1 MSLMAQERIMVIA
14 DPHVYAPSLTDYGQA
29 FEQMMAGQR
38 KMIDQSAAT
47 WQALMD
53 TALLYRPDLLLI
65 PGDLTKDAEIESHQL
80 VVSSLN
86 TLQEAGIKTLLIPGN
101 HDIGGN
107 AYAYRG
113 EEKTSIES
121 LSDESW
127 ESTYSLVYEQATAKD
142 PASHSYVAEPFQGVT
157 VLGIDGSHNNAGIG
171 SLSDETLAWLL
182 AQADSAVEKGNI
194 IIAMC
199 HWQLMDHFDMQGQLE
214 AACQLKNAAA
224 VRDSLM
230 HHGVRLVLTGHFHVN
245 SITTWRDTTGLT
257 TDSIVEISTGSPI
270 TYPCPYRWLTVSDN
284 RRDVQVETGYITSL
298 DTIPDM
304 TSYSREWMAEHT
316 EIMIPTLALRAWQK
330 VDNNWSLVEAKLNSI
345 GMGYLAPYLK
355 AALPQ
360 TDSAK
365 IDLVQRHIGNAAVNL
380 YLFHSEAN
388 ENERPEIGQALADSL
403 YNGMENM
410 LMEVYSSFGEL
421 ATIFASMAKVMAK
434 EPVQSLVEDVT
445 LWSLSMYSDQ
455 TDDLH
460 PMLRINSSQQEAVE
474 HVRMG
479 IEDDT
484 IYELIHSSSNNEKN
498 PSRSCLCDSI
508 SSLQQTH

>member
-1 MSLMAQERIMVIA
+1 MS
-14 DPHVYAPSLTDYGQA
+14 
-29 FEQMMAGQR
+29 
-38 KMIDQSAAT
+38 
-47 WQALMD
+47 
-53 TALLYRPDLLLI
+53 
-65 PGDLTKDAEIESHQL
+65 
-80 VVSSLN
+80 
-86 TLQEAGIKTLLIPGN
+86 
-101 HDIGGN
+101 
-107 AYAYRG
+107 
-113 EEKTSIES
+113 
-121 LSDESW
+121 
-127 ESTYSLVYEQATAKD
+127 
-142 PASHSYVAEPFQGVT
+142 

-182 AQADSAVEKGNI
+182 AQADSAVEKGNMI
-194 IIAMC
+194 ITMC

-214 AACQLKNAAA
+214 AACQLKNAAT

-230 HHGVRLVLTGHFHVN
+230 HHGVRFVLTGHFHVN

-270 TYPCPYRWLTVSDN
+270 TYPCPYRWLTVSDD
-284 RRDVQVETGYITSL
+284 RMDVQVETGYITSL

-345 GMGYLAPYLK
+345 HMGYLAPYLK

-388 ENERPEIGQALADSL
+388 ENERPEIGKALADSL

-410 LMEVYSSFGEL
+410 LMEVYSSFDEL
-421 ATIFASMAKVMAK
+421 ATIFASMAKVMAR

-460 PMLRINSSQQEAVE
+460 PMLCINSSQQEAVE
-474 HVRMG
+474 NVRMG

-484 IYELIHSSSNNEKN
+484 IYDILGRPVTD
-498 PSRSCLCDSI
+498 PSQHGVYIQNGQKIIR
-508 SSLQQTH
+508 

>member
-29 FEQMMAGQR
+29 FEQMMTGQR

-53 TALLYRPDLLLI
+53 TALWYRPDLLLI

-107 AYAYRG
+107 AYAYMG

-142 PASHSYVAEPFQGVT
+142 PASHSYVAEPLQGVT
-157 VLGIDGSHNNAGIG
+157 VLGIDGSHNNAGM
-171 SLSDETLAWLL
+171 
-182 AQADSAVEKGNI
+182 DSAVEKGNM

-230 HHGVRLVLTGHFHVN
+230 HHGVRFVLTGHFHVN

-270 TYPCPYRWLTVSDN
+270 TYPCPYRWLTVSED
-284 RRDVQVETGYITSL
+284 RMDVQVETGYITSL

-345 GMGYLAPYLK
+345 HMGYLAPYLK

-388 ENERPEIGQALADSL
+388 ENERPEIGKALADSL

-410 LMEVYSSFGEL
+410 LMEVYSSFDEL
-421 ATIFASMAKVMAK
+421 ATIFATMAKVMAR
-434 EPVQSLVEDVT
+434 EPVQSLVDILDLSSEFHQEVLSVT
-445 LWSLSMYSDQ
+445 GE
-455 TDDLH
+455 
-460 PMLRINSSQQEAVE
+460 NS
-474 HVRMG
+474 
-479 IEDDT
+479 
-484 IYELIHSSSNNEKN
+484 
-498 PSRSCLCDSI
+498 
-508 SSLQQTH
+508 

>member
-29 FEQMMAGQR
+29 FKQMMAGQR

-127 ESTYSLVYEQATAKD
+127 ESTYRLVYEQATAKD

-182 AQADSAVEKGNI
+182 AQADSAVEKGNM

-214 AACQLKNAAA
+214 AACQLKNAAS

-270 TYPCPYRWLTVSDN
+270 TYPCPYRWLTVSED

-330 VDNNWSLVEAKLNSI
+330 VDNNWSLVEA
-345 GMGYLAPYLK
+345 
-355 AALPQ
+355 
-360 TDSAK
+360 
-365 IDLVQRHIGNAAVNL
+365 IGNAAVNL

-388 ENERPEIGQALADSL
+388 ENERPEIGKALADSL

-410 LMEVYSSFGEL
+410 LMEVYSSFDEL
-421 ATIFASMAKVMAK
+421 ATIFATMAKVMAR

-474 HVRMG
+474 NVRMG

-484 IYELIHSSSNNEKN
+484 IYDILGRPVTD
-498 PSRSCLCDSI
+498 PSQHGVYIQNGQKIIR
-508 SSLQQTH
+508 